1 MDSSES
7 KRAIT
12 VGLFLALGLIVFIV
26 GVFTL
31 GSQSKSFA
39 KSIHISAVFD
49 DVSGLKTGN
58 SVWFSGVK
66 VGSISKIH
74 FIGPSQVD
82 VRMSIDEA
90 TQQYVHRNAGVHIGS
105 DGLIGNKIIVI
116 DGGSPQAP
124 IVQDGDVLQT
134 EKLTSTDDML
144 KVLQQ
149 NNQNLLSITGDFK
162 LLSRK
167 ILQGKG
173 TVGTLMADS
182 MMAVQLRNS
191 MRNFEKTSASA
202 AHLADQLERFSTKMN
217 TRGGLA
223 DKLLTD
229 TATFNQIRSAANQLK
244 QSAINTTEATNN
256 LKKASDKFNRTD
268 NAIGVLL
275 NDPKAAAQI
284 QSTIKNLQE
293 GSIKLNDD
301 LEAAQHNFFLKGFF
315 KDKAK
320 AKADSIKKAGKQ
332 N

>member
-1 MDSSES
+1 MEKAEN

-12 VGLFLALGLIVFIV
+12 VGLFLGLGLLVFIL

-31 GSQSKSFA
+31 GSQSKSFS
-39 KSIHISAVFD
+39 KSIHISSVFD
-49 DVSGLKTGN
+49 DVAGLKTGN

-66 VGSISKIH
+66 VGSITKIR
-74 FIGPSQVD
+74 FIGPGQVN
-82 VRMSIDEA
+82 VVMAVDEA
-90 TQQYVHRNAGVHIGS
+90 SQQYVHRNAGVHIGS

-124 IVQDGDVLQT
+124 VVQDGDVLQA
-134 EKLTSTDDML
+134 EKMTSTDDML

-162 LLSRK
+162 MLSRK

-182 MMAVQLRNS
+182 VVGDQFKKAMN
-191 MRNFEKTSASA
+191 NFERTSASA
-202 AHLADQLERFSTKMN
+202 ARLAGQLEKFSNKMN

-229 TATFNQIRSAANQLK
+229 TETFASIKAAAAQLRATADN
-244 QSAINTTEATNN
+244 ATGITDN
-256 LKKASDKFNRTD
+256 LKKASDKMNRTD

-275 NDPKAAAQI
+275 NDPKSAAKL
-284 QSTIKNLQE
+284 QSTFDNLQQ
-293 GSIKLNDD
+293 GSIKLNED
-301 LEAAQHNFFLKGFF
+301 LEAAQHNFLLRGFF
-315 KDKAK
+315 KDREK
-320 AKADSIKKAGKQ
+320 AKADSIKKAKHD
-332 N
+332 

>member
-1 MDSSES
+1 MDSSEN
-7 KRAIT
+7 KRAII
-12 VGLFLALGLIVFIV
+12 VGLFLALALAVFLL

-31 GSQSKSFA
+31 GSQSKSFS

-49 DVSGLKTGN
+49 DVAGLKEGN

-74 FIGPSQVD
+74 FIGPAQVD
-82 VRMSIDEA
+82 VRMSIAESY
-90 TQQYVHRNAGVHIGS
+90 QPFVHRNAGVHIGS
-105 DGLIGNKIIVI
+105 DGLIGNKLIVI

-173 TVGTLMADS
+173 TVGALMADS
-182 MMAVQLRNS
+182 TMGIQIRNS
-191 MRNFEKTSASA
+191 MKNFEKTSASA
-202 AHLADQLERFSTKMN
+202 AKLAGDLEKFSTKMN
-217 TRGGLA
+217 TKGGLA

-229 TATFNQIRSAANQLK
+229 TVTFNRLNRISNQLQQSAA
-244 QSAINTTEATNN
+244 NTTEATNN
-256 LKKASDKFNRTD
+256 LKIASDKFKRTD
-268 NAIGVLL
+268 NAVGLLL
-275 NDPKAAAQI
+275 NDPKSASQI
-284 QSTIKNLQE
+284 QSTLYNLQQ
-293 GSIKLNDD
+293 SSVKLNED
-301 LEAAQHNFFLKGFF
+301 LEAAQSNFLLRGFF
-315 KDKAK
+315 KNKAK
-320 AKADSIKKAGKQ
+320 AKADSLKKAGK
-332 N
+332 

>member
-1 MDSSES
+1 MDKTEN
-7 KRAIT
+7 KRGII
-12 VGLFLALGLIVFIV
+12 VGLFLAVGLVVFIV

-31 GSQSKSFA
+31 GNQSKSFS

-74 FIGPSQVD
+74 FIGPGQVD
-82 VRMSIDEA
+82 VRMSVDEA
-90 TQQYVHRNAGVHIGS
+90 SQQYVHRNAGVHIGS

-124 IVQDGDVLQT
+124 IIQDGDVLQT
-134 EKLTSTDDML
+134 EKITSTDDML

-182 MMAVQLRNS
+182 AVGNQFRNAMS
-191 MRNFEKTSASA
+191 NFERTSATAARLAANLEHFSA
-202 AHLADQLERFSTKMN
+202 KMN
-217 TRGGLA
+217 SKGGLA
-223 DKLLTD
+223 DKMLTD
-229 TATFNQIRSAANQLK
+229 TATFHTIQAAANQLK
-244 QSAINTTEATNN
+244 EAAANTTAATSN
-256 LKKASDKFNRTD
+256 LKTASDKFNRTD
-268 NAIGVLL
+268 NAVGVLL

-284 QSTIKNLQE
+284 QSTLQNLQA

-315 KDKAK
+315 KDRAK
-320 AKADSIKKAGKQ
+320 AKADSIKKANKQ
-332 N
+332 

>member
-1 MDSSES
+1 MEKAEN
-7 KRAIT
+7 KRAVI
-12 VGLFLALGLIVFIV
+12 VGLFLAIGLIVFIL

-31 GSQSKSFA
+31 GSQSKTFS
-39 KSIHISAVFD
+39 KSIHVSAVFD
-49 DVSGLKTGN
+49 DVSGLKIGN

-90 TQQYVHRNAGVHIGS
+90 SQQYVHRNAGVHIGS

-124 IVQDGDVLQT
+124 IIQDNDVLQT
-134 EKLTSTDDML
+134 EKVTSTDDML

-162 LLSRK
+162 MLSRK

-182 MMAVQLRNS
+182 TVGIQFRNAMS
-191 MRNFEKTSASA
+191 NFQKASA
-202 AHLADQLERFSTKMN
+202 NAAQLSAQLQRFSVKMN
-217 TRGGLA
+217 SKGGLA
-223 DKLLTD
+223 DKLFTD
-229 TATFNQIRSAANQLK
+229 TTTFASIKAVTNQLK
-244 QSAINTTEATNN
+244 QAAANTTDITNTLKATT
-256 LKKASDKFNRTD
+256 DKFNRTD
-268 NAIGVLL
+268 NAVGVLL
-275 NDPKAAAQI
+275 NDPKAAAQV
-284 QSTIKNLQE
+284 QSTIQNLQQS
-293 GSIKLNDD
+293 SIKLNED
-301 LEAAQHNFFLKGFF
+301 LEAAQHNFLLKGFF
-315 KDKAK
+315 KDRAK
-320 AKADSIKKAGKQ
+320 AKADSIKKANK

>member
-1 MDSSES
+1 MEKAEN
-7 KRAIT
+7 KRAII
-12 VGLFLALGLIVFIV
+12 VGLFLGLGLLVFIL

-31 GSQSKSFA
+31 GSQSKSFS

-49 DVSGLKTGN
+49 DVAGLKTGN

-74 FIGPSQVD
+74 FIGPGQVD

-90 TQQYVHRNAGVHIGS
+90 SQQYVHRNAGVHIGS

-124 IVQDGDVLQT
+124 MVQDGDVLQT
-134 EKLTSTDDML
+134 EKMTSTDDMM

-162 LLSRK
+162 MLSRK

-182 MMAVQLRNS
+182 AVGNQFRNA
-191 MRNFEKTSASA
+191 MTNFEKTSASA
-202 AHLADQLERFSTKMN
+202 ARLAGQLEKFTAKMN
-217 TRGGLA
+217 TKGGLA

-229 TATFNQIRSAANQLK
+229 TATFATIKAATNQLK
-244 QSAINTTEATNN
+244 AAAVNANTLTEN
-256 LKKASDKFNRTD
+256 LKNASNKLNRTD
-268 NAIGVLL
+268 NTLGVLL
-275 NDPKAAAQI
+275 NDPKSAAKL
-284 QSTIKNLQE
+284 QSTLDNLQQ
-293 GSIKLNDD
+293 GSVKLNED
-301 LEAAQHNFFLKGFF
+301 LEAAQHNFLLRGFF
-315 KDKAK
+315 KDRAK
-320 AKADSIKKAGKQ
+320 AKADSIKKAKHD
-332 N
+332 

>member
-1 MDSSES
+1 MEKAEN
-7 KRAIT
+7 KRAVI
-12 VGLFLALGLIVFIV
+12 VGLFLAIGLIVFIL

-31 GSQSKSFA
+31 GSQSKTFS
-39 KSIHISAVFD
+39 KSIHVSAVFD

-90 TQQYVHRNAGVHIGS
+90 SQQYVHRNAGVHIGS

-124 IVQDGDVLQT
+124 IIQDNDVLQT
-134 EKLTSTDDML
+134 EKVTSTDDML

-162 LLSRK
+162 MLSRK

-182 MMAVQLRNS
+182 TVGIQFRNAMS
-191 MRNFEKTSASA
+191 NFEKASA
-202 AHLADQLERFSTKMN
+202 NAAQLSAQLQRFSVKMN
-217 TRGGLA
+217 SKGGLA
-223 DKLLTD
+223 DKLFTD
-229 TATFNQIRSAANQLK
+229 TTTFASIKAVTNQLK
-244 QSAINTTEATNN
+244 QAAANTTDITNTLKATT
-256 LKKASDKFNRTD
+256 DKFNRTD
-268 NAIGVLL
+268 NAVGVLL
-275 NDPKAAAQI
+275 NDPKAAAQV
-284 QSTIKNLQE
+284 QSTIQNLQQS
-293 GSIKLNDD
+293 SIKLNED
-301 LEAAQHNFFLKGFF
+301 LEAAQHNFLLKGFF
-315 KDKAK
+315 KDRAK
-320 AKADSIKKAGKQ
+320 AKADSIKKANK